1 MADAFD
7 KELPLRFKRYL
18 DLNRERL
25 VRAKSVMALKSRR
38 FLSLIPLFLNYND
51 PNLPG
56 FRNEDVPCGIDGF
69 VLDDFQHDWLS
80 ARLPSKERLKEPH
93 KREILALYAMGSTSS
108 IGQGINSDLDIWVCV
123 GHDISA
129 PRLALLND
137 KCRFLSS
144 LAHGCG
150 VDLNLFVTLDNRF
163 TQGSSDSLDSDNCGS
178 AQNLFLLDEFYRT
191 AFRICGRYI
200 VWFLITTK
208 EESDNYD
215 YYVQKVLNHP
225 CINKNEWFD
234 FGTIVNSSPGE
245 YFGSGLWL
253 LYKGIDSPFK
263 AAVKILLMEAYSNDY
278 PQTDLLSSKL
288 KDYAL
293 SHDGYGIDLDA
304 YYLMYEKVSS
314 YLQSI
319 GDIKRLKLLRVC
331 FFLKIY
337 TGLDGLS
344 DGEAL
349 EYRRKLLKTMLDDWQ
364 MDESFIKKI
373 VNRDSWKFSFVSAFY
388 RSLYF
393 SLLESYR
400 ALLRFSVRHG
410 IEYAITSDDAGILSR
425 KLYAAFDRYPGKI
438 LLFNTDLTESIEERH
453 LTFIRPSNNSL
464 CKKGWHLYASSPD
477 DVGLLSAM
485 PIIVGTSL
493 VEVVAW
499 ACFNGILTRL
509 TTIYTAGQV
518 GTVNS
523 IKIKQLAADIL
534 TLKGSLLS
542 PVSDLDLQRPR
553 SFKECLVVLNFEE
566 DPTLMRDIESA
577 DLDYGSSLCCGRERL
592 CLVGS
597 IDVLMINTWGEAVAL
612 YLPSGEE
619 GVIQLISSLVRIS
632 RNAEF
637 ADAGKLL
644 NSIKIS
650 SYASSRGDL
659 IRYDLQAL
667 LRQVFLK
674 MGTGEEMSFKIGRN
688 AFLARDDKDRGII
701 INRLSYLG
709 TGSENISVL
718 SRYSMRPE
726 FALQVPGI
734 VECYATLG
742 VIQYFF
748 APLVEGWEI
757 FIVNERN
764 EVEIYNHYVGSRAT
778 LVNAI
783 NRFYTRQSEGSATS
797 SVHFNLP
804 QYFVLSAD
812 LKSIHPFTIKGHPA
826 PD

>member
-1 MADAFD
+1 MTDVFD
-7 KELPLRFKRYL
+7 KELPLRLKRYL

-25 VRAKSVMALKSRR
+25 VRAKSVMTVKAQK

-51 PNLPG
+51 PHLPG
-56 FRNEDVPCGIDGF
+56 FKHNDVPCGIDGF
-69 VLDDFQHDWLS
+69 VLDDFHKDWLK
-80 ARLPSKERLKEPH
+80 ARLSPEDKLTAP
-93 KREILALYAMGSTSS
+93 KRNEILGLYAMGSTSS
-108 IGQGINSDLDIWVCV
+108 IGQGVHSDLDIWVCV

-129 PRLALLND
+129 QRLSFLNE
-137 KCRFLSS
+137 KCRFLSAF
-144 LAHGCG
+144 AHGCG

-191 AFRICGRYI
+191 SFRICGRYI
-200 VWFLITTK
+200 IWFLITTK
-208 EESDNYD
+208 EEADD
-215 YYVQKVLNHP
+215 YAFYVDKVLNHP
-225 CINKNEWFD
+225 SIKKEEWFD

-263 AAVKILLMEAYSNDY
+263 AAIKILLMEAYSNDY

-288 KDYAL
+288 KDYVL
-293 SHDGYGIDLDA
+293 NHDGYGIELDA
-304 YYLMYEKVSS
+304 YYLMYEKVSD
-314 YLQSI
+314 YLKSI
-319 GDIKRLKLLRVC
+319 GDVKRLKLLRVC

-337 TGLDGLS
+337 SGLDGLS
-344 DGEAL
+344 DGTAL
-349 EYRRKLLKTMLDDWQ
+349 SYRRNLLDKLLSDWQ
-364 MDESFIKKI
+364 MDKDFIEQI
-373 VNRDSWKFSFVSAFY
+373 INRDAWKFSFVSRFY
-388 RSLYF
+388 QSLYY

-438 LLFNTDLTESIEERH
+438 LLFNSDLTLSIKERY
-453 LTFIRPSNNSL
+453 LTFIRPNKNSL
-464 CKKGWHLYASSPD
+464 CKKGWHLYSSAPDDIGILASS
-477 DVGLLSAM
+477 
-485 PIIVGTSL
+485 PIIVGSSL

-509 TTIYTAGQV
+509 TAIYTAGQV
-518 GTVNS
+518 GIVS
-523 IKIKQLAADIL
+523 SSRVKQLASDI
-534 TLKGSLLS
+534 TALKSSLLS
-542 PVSDLDLQRPR
+542 PISDLDLQRPR
-553 SFKECLVVLNFEE
+553 SFKECLVVLNFED

-597 IDVLMINTWGEAVAL
+597 IDLLMINSWGEACAISF
-612 YLPSGEE
+612 PSGED
-619 GVIQLISSLVRIS
+619 GVIQLISSLVRVS

-644 NSIKIS
+644 SSIKIS

-659 IRYDLQAL
+659 IRYDLQSL

-674 MGTGEEMSFKIGRN
+674 MGTGEELSFKIGRN
-688 AFLARDDKDRGII
+688 TFLARDDKDRGII

-709 TGSENISVL
+709 SESENISVL
-718 SRYSMRPE
+718 SPYSMRPE

-742 VIQYFF
+742 VMQYFF

-783 NRFYTRQSEGSATS
+783 NRFYTRQSEGSSTS

-804 QYFVLSAD
+804 QYFVLSPD
-812 LKSIHPFTIKGHPA
+812 LKAIHPFTIKGQ
-826 PD
+826 PDPD